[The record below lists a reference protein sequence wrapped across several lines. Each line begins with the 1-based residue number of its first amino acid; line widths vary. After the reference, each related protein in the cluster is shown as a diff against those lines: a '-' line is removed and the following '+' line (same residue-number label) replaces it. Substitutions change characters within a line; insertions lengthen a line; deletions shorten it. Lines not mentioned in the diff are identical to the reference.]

1 MKRCPTCNRTFTENN
16 LSFCLDD
23 GTPLAIVPNDDEP
36 TRVTPQSG
44 AQPQGSWSPPAY
56 QAPQPYQPPG
66 SKGQQRSSWPW
77 VLGILAVVLI
87 AIVGF
92 GVAAAIM
99 IPRLVRNS
107 GTRENPIIVTTPN
120 ENSANTNSNLNSNS
134 NLNLNSNLGANKN
147 DNLNGNINSNLNS
160 NSNANAN
167 SNSDAGSLP
176 PTDNDKVLADLTDLE
191 NEWTVANIN
200 ADKKALQRILAD
212 DYVGTSNGKSQ
223 GKAEYL
229 RTIERDRTISH
240 WEFDD
245 LKLELLGD
253 RASLSG
259 VITLTI
265 SGTDRKLQFTDKFVW
280 RDNRWQ
286 ATGSEVT
293 AIQ

>member
-1 MKRCPTCNRTFTENN
+1 MKRCPTCNRTFTESN

-23 GTPLAIVPNDDEP
+23 GTPLAIVPDDDEP
-36 TRVTPQSG
+36 TKVSPQAG
-44 AQPQGSWSPPAY
+44 APPAY
-56 QAPQPYQPPG
+56 QAPQPYMPPG
-66 SKGQQRSSWPW
+66 SKGQRSSWPW

-92 GVAAAIM
+92 GVAAAI
-99 IPRLVRNS
+99 IVPRLVRNS
-107 GTRENPIIVTTPN
+107 RNSNTASDTPPVVTNNRN
-120 ENSANTNSNLNSNS
+120 ENLSNSNS
-134 NLNLNSNLGANKN
+134 NLNSNLGANTN
-147 DNLNGNINSNLNS
+147 ENINGNINANINSNLNFNS
-160 NSNANAN
+160 NSNSNTN
-167 SNSDAGSLP
+167 SETGSLP
-176 PTDNDKVLADLTDLE
+176 PTDHDKVLADLTDLE

-212 DYVGTSNGKSQ
+212 DYVGTTNGKSQ

-229 RTIERDRTISH
+229 RTIERDRSISH
-240 WEFDD
+240 WDFDD

-259 VITLTI
+259 TITLTI
-265 SGTDRKLQFTDKFVW
+265 SGNERKLQFTDKFVW

-286 ATGSEVT
+286 ATSSEVT